1 MVPQTEGRKL
11 TGSVADDGLAHIVE
25 SLLESQGHEPRES
38 SPDAEVDLLTG
49 LDGIIH
55 VLVDAV
61 RMLHCSHNI
70 TVQQSCLENI
80 R

>member
-1 MVPQTEGRKL
+1 
-11 TGSVADDGLAHIVE
+11 
-25 SLLESQGHEPRES
+25 
-38 SPDAEVDLLTG
+38 
-49 LDGIIH
+49 